1 MTGSPPSCGFAG
13 FPLCAGAGSG
23 TPVTGSSREGPRR
36 NSAGGSSDSGSRY
49 AAARRSPQCRQPD
62 SQWEG
67 PGAITAT
74 TCPAV
79 TSSPFATIGRTGSYV
94 VRSGGSP
101 VPASSMASTPRPA
114 TPPANET
121 RPEAAAS
128 TSVPGAA
135 ARSTPRCPGP

>member
-1 MTGSPPSCGFAG
+1 M
-13 FPLCAGAGSG
+13 
-23 TPVTGSSREGPRR
+23 
-36 NSAGGSSDSGSRY
+36 
-49 AAARRSPQCRQPD
+49 
-62 SQWEG
+62 
-67 PGAITAT
+67 TAT

-79 TSSPFATIGRTGSYV
+79 TSSPFATSGRTGSYV

-101 VPASSMASTPRPA
+101 VPASSIASTPRPA

-128 TSVPGAA
+128 TSVPGPA